1 MKKTFTISILLLT
14 LLLSC
19 ERDDICP
26 EDKPTTPRLVIDFKS
41 VINPESSE
49 NVFSFRAEDAN
60 NPENVLSSYD
70 DVTASQVI
78 LPLKTTEDS
87 TQFALYENYGEID
100 DNDTPDD
107 DTDDIQ
113 LANKDIITI
122 TYARENVYVSR
133 ACGYKT
139 IFKNVVIT
147 IENDIDNWL
156 QIVDPIN
163 DNTTIE
169 DETATHFNIRH

>member
-1 MKKTFTISILLLT
+1 MKKTITLSILLLA
-14 LLLSC
+14 LLVSC

-41 VINPESSE
+41 VVNPESSE
-49 NVFSFRAEDAN
+49 NVFSFRAEDADDSDR
-60 NPENVLSSYD
+60 VLSNYD
-70 DVTASQVI
+70 DITTSQVI
-78 LPLKTTEDS
+78 LPLKTTADS
-87 TQFALYENYGEID
+87 TQFALYEDYGEID
-100 DNDTPDD
+100 DNGTPDD
-107 DTDDIQ
+107 DTDDIE

-122 TYARENVYVSR
+122 TYAREEVYVSR

-147 IENDIDNWL
+147 IENDSDNWL